1 MEVVSYRL
9 RVRVNVPKYQPRQDA
24 VPTARPSADAA
35 VKGKRN
41 VHFGGKGSV
50 EATLY
55 ERDKLGVGALVTGP
69 AIVEQFDATTVIR
82 SGWTGRVDG
91 YRNLIL
97 EKA

>member
-1 MEVVSYRL
+1 VEVVSYRL
-9 RVRVNVPKYQPRQDA
+9 RVRVDVPKYQPRQEA
-24 VPTARPSADAA
+24 VPTARPPVDAA
-35 VKGKRN
+35 VKGKRS
-41 VHFGGKGSV
+41 VHFDGKAAV

-97 EKA
+97 ERG